1 MPWAREPRIS
11 FLFTPEATREMLEAA
26 GFRGLDWQDTTEPS
40 LEAARRRAQAAE
52 APAPLGTH
60 VILGPD
66 WQAMAKNS
74 LRNLEEHRVTLF
86 NAVLERVR

>member
-1 MPWAREPRIS
+1 
-11 FLFTPEATREMLEAA
+11 
-26 GFRGLDWQDTTEPS
+26 
-40 LEAARRRAQAAE
+40 
-52 APAPLGTH
+52 